1 MIRIPGLEALTT
13 SYSITSCSVDDM
25 GTLDD
30 AYSTATGLSTTL
42 ATMSPYH
49 IQMDITNQYMDSLTI
64 EQLEEFKKILIEKEN
79 RIIQEI
85 NQFQQDLPKVYIKN
99 KP

>member
-1 MIRIPGLEALTT
+1 
-13 SYSITSCSVDDM
+13 
-25 GTLDD
+25 
-30 AYSTATGLSTTL
+30 
-42 ATMSPYH
+42 
-49 IQMDITNQYMDSLTI
+49 MDSLTI